1 MEKDTLP
8 VLKMFSKIKLVN
20 NTNLNSERNLCFLYI
35 CSYLTIQE
43 VGMLEQTSMKIRCD
57 IEHANIWNKK
67 LSLLMNKF
75 QFKFVKETSE
85 YVCVKLGEKCEKW
98 LIKLVLITHNTFK
111 TIFKC
116 SYWEEKY
123 LNPNLRNIYD
133 GDSDSEEPFIS
144 RQEGKY
150 AEIIHTEELKIST
163 GDTIFYKD
171 ETLFVEDEGSR
182 NLNLEP
188 IVINLTENFLT
199 LYGSWLED
207 YAKKID
213 DSFYCSKC
221 NILF

>member
-1 MEKDTLP
+1 MK
-8 VLKMFSKIKLVN
+8 N
-20 NTNLNSERNLCFLYI
+20 NNFEIIGVDILEHI

-43 VGMLEQTSMKIRCD
+43 VGKLEQTSIKIKCE
-57 IEHANIWNKK
+57 IECANVWKKK

-75 QFKFVKETSE
+75 QFKFVKEASE
-85 YVCVKLGEKCEKW
+85 TVGEQLSKKCEKW

-133 GDSDSEEPFIS
+133 GDSDSEDPFIS
-144 RQEGKY
+144 RQEEKY
-150 AEIIHTEELKIST
+150 AEIIYKEELKIST

-171 ETLFVEDEGSR
+171 ETLFVEDELSR

-188 IVINLTENFLT
+188 IVIDLTEHFLT
-199 LYGSWLED
+199 LYASWLED

-213 DSFYCSKC
+213 HSFYCSKC